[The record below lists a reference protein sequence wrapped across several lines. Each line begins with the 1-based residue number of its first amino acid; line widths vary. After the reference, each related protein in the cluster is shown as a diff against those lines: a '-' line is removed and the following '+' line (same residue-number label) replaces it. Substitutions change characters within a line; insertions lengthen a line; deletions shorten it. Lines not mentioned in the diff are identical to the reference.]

1 MVRNSVLFRKNFPR
15 NLYNRC
21 DGFEEGFSIDILHQE
36 RKALQT
42 YLYDNRWWLLLFN
55 GLLLFIWGP
64 WIANTAPRIDT
75 EVLINTPYTPYNW
88 LDIGRQGGILTECLF
103 GLRWFNPIFFHSWRL
118 SVDLCCGYVVW
129 ISALARRK
137 EKCGSLFSLWPAL
150 LQRAYYDRAVLL

>member
-1 MVRNSVLFRKNFPR
+1 MMALDSLRINRGISLMVRNSVLFRKNFPR

-75 EVLINTPYTPYNW
+75 EVLINTPYTPHNW
-88 LDIGRQGGILTECLF
+88 LDLGRQGGILTECLF
-103 GLRWFNPIFFHSWRL
+103 VLRGFNPIFST
-118 SVDLCCGYVVW
+118 VGGY
-129 ISALARRK
+129 
-137 EKCGSLFSLWPAL
+137 L
-150 LQRAYYDRAVLL
+150 LICVAGRCV